1 MTLCPGDLILTG
13 APKRIR
19 DRQFLDDGDE
29 YTVEI
34 EGLPI
39 LKNTFTK

>member
-13 APKRIR
+13 APKRTR
-19 DRQFLDDGDE
+19 DRQFLEDGDE
-29 YTVEI
+29 YAVEI

-39 LKNTFTK
+39 LTNTFTK

>member
-1 MTLCPGDLILTG
+1 MTLSPGDLILTG

-19 DRQFLDDGDE
+19 DRQFLENGDE
-29 YTVEI
+29 YVVEI

-39 LKNTFTK
+39 LRNVFLK